1 MADDFNCPNCGGQL
15 SRKVA
20 HSKMVTCP
28 YCESTVLLEDE
39 TVKLAGV
46 GGVMADEPSL
56 FVLGR
61 AVEYQGE
68 SYMPIGQA
76 RFSYSSGWWDEIW
89 ALDGHGNGVWISVD
103 EGDIAIERNHE
114 TDLKIDE
121 RKLKLGARIEFEGE
135 IFRVTE
141 VDRGKCEALR
151 GEFPE
156 EMAVGDTYTYYHLS
170 GARGSLITLEFEDGE
185 MYVTEG
191 QWIDPYEIR
200 QQAVEANS

>member
-1 MADDFNCPNCGGQL
+1 MAEEFNCPNCGGGL

-39 TVKLAGV
+39 TVKMAGE

-61 AVEYQGE
+61 PVEYEGE

-89 ALDGHGNGVWISVD
+89 ALDGKGDGVWISVD
-103 EGDIAIERNHE
+103 EGDIAIEENYQ
-114 TDLKIDE
+114 TDFKVSE
-121 RKLKLGARIEFEGE
+121 SKLKLGARVNFEGE
-135 IFRVTE
+135 LFRVTE
-141 VDRGKCEALR
+141 ADRGKCEALR

-170 GARGSLITLEFEDGE
+170 GPRGRLITLEYEDGE

-200 QQAVEANS
+200 QQAIEASS

>member
-20 HSKMVTCP
+20 HSKMVACP
-28 YCESTVLLEDE
+28 YCESTVLLEDDA
-39 TVKLAGV
+39 VKLAGK

-61 AVEYQGE
+61 PVEYEGE

-76 RFSYSSGWWDEIW
+76 RFSYSSGWWDEFW
-89 ALDGHGNGVWISVD
+89 ALDGKGDGVWISVD
-103 EGDIAIERNHE
+103 EGDIAIEENHE
-114 TDLKIDE
+114 TDIQIDE
-121 RKLKLGARIEFEGE
+121 SKLKLGARINFEDE
-135 IFRVTE
+135 LFRVTE
-141 VDRGKCEALR
+141 ADRGKCEALR

-156 EMAVGDTYTYYHLS
+156 EMVVGDVYTYYHLS
-170 GARGSLITLEFEDGE
+170 GPRGRLITLEFEDGE

-200 QQAVEANS
+200 QQAIEAGA